1 VNKPLKIKILL
12 LQAGISQSQLAREL
26 GVHLTWVNHI
36 IRGVK
41 HNQRVKRYIAR
52 RLRRPVDEL
61 FDAAPPPRKRGRPDQ
76 IKEEAS

>member
-1 VNKPLKIKILL
+1 MKKPIKIKILL
-12 LQAGISQSQLAREL
+12 LQAGISQTQLAREL

-41 HNQRVKRYIAR
+41 HNRRVERHIAR

-61 FDAAPPPRKRGRPDQ
+61 FDAAPPPRKRGRPAQ
-76 IKEEAS
+76 IKEAS